1 MRQLAD
7 ALNVSFEYL
16 TDTEILPIYQELSDD
31 NKQQTINY
39 AEDKLKSQK
48 EQENIIHFR
57 NSLIPY
63 KQATE
68 QALSAGLGEGY
79 TDNIETCTV
88 YWDKQVD

>member
-31 NKQQTINY
+31 NNQQTINY

-48 EQENIIHFR
+48 
-57 NSLIPY
+57 
-63 KQATE
+63 
-68 QALSAGLGEGY
+68 
-79 TDNIETCTV
+79 
-88 YWDKQVD
+88 

>member
-31 NKQQTINY
+31 KQQTINY

-48 EQENIIHFR
+48 
-57 NSLIPY
+57 
-63 KQATE
+63 
-68 QALSAGLGEGY
+68 
-79 TDNIETCTV
+79 
-88 YWDKQVD
+88 